1 MIVFSVRHL
10 ILQKCNASFGDSCK
24 IRNPSTSMNIVI
36 VYKEYKVYEDNAYKN
51 KDYKDKFYND
61 NVYLLHA

>member
-1 MIVFSVRHL
+1 
-10 ILQKCNASFGDSCK
+10 
-24 IRNPSTSMNIVI
+24 MNIVI
-36 VYKEYKVYEDNAYKN
+36 VYKEYKIYEDNAYKN

>member
-1 MIVFSVRHL
+1 MLPLVIRVRYKCSGIVG
-10 ILQKCNASFGDSCK
+10 Q

>member
-1 MIVFSVRHL
+1 
-10 ILQKCNASFGDSCK
+10 
-24 IRNPSTSMNIVI
+24 MNIVI
-36 VYKEYKVYEDNAYKN
+36 VYKEYKVYGDNAYKN

>member
-1 MIVFSVRHL
+1 
-10 ILQKCNASFGDSCK
+10 
-24 IRNPSTSMNIVI
+24 MNIVI
-36 VYKEYKVYEDNAYKN
+36 VYKEYKVYKDNAYKN